1 MNTPRR
7 FSSFLVVTW
16 LLALAVAFSID
27 RAVAEWVK
35 TAVPIDKRQHLTK
48 LVIETIKLPGW
59 GWFTLGVAILLG
71 LFHRRRWYGAAGLA
85 LSAVAVGVTYGLIK
99 WTAGRHRPVKGIAP
113 FVFKPFPGGLTGLF
127 KEEALCFP
135 SGHALLSFATA
146 ASLAVL
152 LPRWRWAFFAVAAAV
167 GAERVLENAHY
178 VSDVVAGAGM
188 GTLLGWLITRTVLA
202 IQKANGDGA
211 PGSPPANEHTSDSL
225 TQ

>member
-1 MNTPRR
+1 VNTPRR
-7 FSSFLVVTW
+7 LGTFLVVTW

-35 TAVPIDKRQHLTK
+35 AAVPLDKREQLTK
-48 LVIETIKLPGW
+48 LVVDIIKLPGW
-59 GWFTLGVAILLG
+59 GGFTLAVAVLLG

-85 LSAVAVGVTYGLIK
+85 LSAVSVGVANALIK

-146 ASLAVL
+146 ASLSVL
-152 LPRWRWAFFAVAAAV
+152 LPRWRWAFFAIAAAV

-202 IQKANGDGA
+202 MQKANRDGA
-211 PGSPPANEHTSDSL
+211 PGSPYAGEHTSDSP